1 VDSQE
6 TTTRLRRNVF
16 DWDDLQI
23 FHAVATTGS
32 MSAAAAALGCQQ
44 PTVSKRMRQL
54 EGRLGAQ
61 LIDRRADGIVLT
73 QAGEAALDYV
83 QTMQRSARQ
92 LESRIAGSDTANT
105 GDVTLH
111 ASDGLS
117 TYWLARHAP
126 RFMRINPGINLHIM
140 RAGPGTAGPA
150 PDLSITFVPDKDMDA
165 HTVPLGAIHY
175 MPFASREFINTYGVP
190 KSAHEALN
198 LRFLKLEQYDRG
210 LSLWENRVEVVDA
223 YINYAYRTDVSSV
236 LLETL
241 RHGGGIA
248 MAPTYL
254 AALYPDD
261 FVILDFEV
269 HQDVR
274 FWLKYLPGSQRIGR
288 TKCVGDWITKIFDST
303 NNPWFREEFIH
314 PGEFCDI
321 EVIKPKT

>member
-6 TTTRLRRNVF
+6 TTISLRRNAF

-32 MSAAAAALGCQQ
+32 MSSAAAALGCQQ

-54 EGRLGAQ
+54 ESRLGAQ

-73 QAGEAALDYV
+73 QAGEAALNYV
-83 QTMQRSARQ
+83 RTMQRSAQQ
-92 LESRIAGSDTANT
+92 LESRISGSDTANT
-105 GDVTLH
+105 GDVTVH

-117 TYWLARHAP
+117 TYWLARHLP
-126 RFMRINPGINLHIM
+126 RFMRVNPGINLHMM
-140 RAGPGTAGPA
+140 RADAGAGPG
-150 PDLSITFVPDKDMDA
+150 PDVSITFVPDKDMDA
-165 HTVPLGAIHY
+165 QTTALGTMHY

-190 KSAHEALN
+190 KSTHDALN
-198 LRFLKLEQYDRG
+198 LRFLKLEKYNRG

-223 YINYAYRTDVSSV
+223 YINYAFRTDVSSV

-254 AALYPDD
+254 AALYPDEL
-261 FVILDFEV
+261 VVLDYDIR
-269 HQDVR
+269 QDVR
-274 FWLKYLPGSQRIGR
+274 FWLKYMPGSQRVGR
-288 TKCVGDWITKIFDST
+288 TKCVGDWITGIFDPT
-303 NNPWFREEFIH
+303 NNPWFREEFCH

-321 EVIKPKT
+321 EVIKPKS